1 MDILTALQTLTS
13 DLTTAGFR
21 ATLDGQD
28 LNPPG
33 VYVTLGNIDTLTLCG
48 GGELQAL
55 MYLVVGDLPESRA
68 IAALNDLLGP
78 FIAAVAALG
87 LPITDPISPDLV
99 QPASGGSPLPALK
112 ITTTLTV

>member
-68 IAALNDLLGP
+68 IAALN
-78 FIAAVAALG
+78 
-87 LPITDPISPDLV
+87 TDPISPDLV